1 MSTNLRRCLWLGAG
15 AVGIILVLFGILTAC
30 RSNPVDRSA
39 AAAWVAERHPG
50 VPRLTGAYLE
60 SHDSASYLLLD
71 VRSAAEWQV
80 SHLPGALRC
89 EDADAAIAA
98 ARQRQVGRI
107 VVYCS
112 IGERSS
118 RLAGQ
123 VLAQAPELQVHDLA
137 GGIFTWAAEDR
148 PLIDVAGRPTRLV
161 HPYDAAWGRLLPED
175 RRAPLP

>member
-15 AVGIILVLFGILTAC
+15 AGGIILVLFGILTAC
-30 RSNPVDRSA
+30 RSNPADRSA
-39 AAAWVAERHPG
+39 AEAWVAERHPG

-60 SHDSASYLLLD
+60 SHDNASYLLLD
-71 VRSAAEWQV
+71 VRSTAEWQV

-89 EDADAAIAA
+89 EDAGAAIAA

-148 PLIDVAGRPTRLV
+148 PLVDVAGRSTRLV